1 MNRAR
6 RREGEGA
13 AVKSRTLAVVDVER
27 NHRVRPPPHAR
38 GASSDRL
45 QHQRN
50 TEPCQDRGAALQR
63 PDFTKQL
70 TRRNQSDWE
79 SNPQRNAT
87 KSTKAIRTDKPREN
101 TNELE
106 KRGSIEGSR
115 AHSRG
120 RPGAGGRTRTHLSR
134 TPGRPRRQGRAGG
147 DGELEELEREGSE
160 WRETIAEEEGASR
173 FGPGVRM
180 NGAVLA
186 EKTPAFSVRSYIVG
200 SDASRRRRIGRR
212 VRPRLRS
219 DGHGRFKTAVGFV
232 RSRGGPRWLG
242 ARAGLDLLA
251 LEATRP
257 FGSRV

>member
-186 EKTPAFSVRSYIVG
+186 EKTACLLRPFLYCG
-200 SDASRRRRIGRR
+200 IGRE
-212 VRPRLRS
+212 PAPSDRS
-219 DGHGRFKTAVGFV
+219 ARAAEAAIG
-232 RSRGGPRWLG
+232 RSRPVQDGRWVRAEQRRAAVAG
-242 ARAGLDLLA
+242 CACRAGFA
-251 LEATRP
+251 CP
-257 FGSRV
+257 